1 MTFLEAYALYGRDS
15 DLVAEACGME
25 EPEAYNQIAKQ
36 ADRDHRAGIDRAWY
50 VRNRAHLVPFV
61 REAAE

>member
-1 MTFLEAYALYGRDS
+1 MTFLEAYAFHGRDS
-15 DLVAEACGME
+15 DAIAKACGIE
-25 EPEAYNQIAKQ
+25 QHEAYNQMAKQ

-50 VRNRAHLVPFV
+50 VRNRPHLVPFV